1 MGGKTAYGPCMFRF
15 AIRNLLSRPIR
26 SLLSLMGL
34 TVAIAGMVGLFSVAE
49 GLDRLLSDTFGRIP
63 GLVAVQPGA
72 PIPLFSRLPKAWK
85 GELEKVDGVEVV
97 TAEVWQRANVI
108 NGEVVL
114 TPPRFLFGADI
125 ESRLKLRR
133 AIYQSEMVTGRF
145 LNLEDRG
152 TYNTVVSQQIADQ
165 FNVGIGDTFKV
176 NGRELTVIGIYEC
189 GSLLLDV
196 AIILDIDVVRKMT
209 RFEPDSVCA
218 FYIEQRPDLDA
229 EKLAAEITDRFRDY
243 DIEPWQPS
251 SIQRELTG
259 GNPLSGLLDMAKNLL
274 ATEPKNTPPGNS
286 PSTPNEEPGQAGPA
300 TNTVE
305 QVDDTAPIEVRSA
318 VEWASRFERMSDD
331 LNIILTILTSIG
343 VIIAVLSIVNTM
355 LMSVS
360 ERMIEFGIL
369 KANGWSRRDVLLL
382 IACESGV
389 IGVFGGLF
397 GALFG
402 WAGTKVV
409 NAIWPMRAQL
419 YASPALLTF
428 AIFFSIALGL
438 LGGLYPAIRAM
449 RMMPMQALR
458 RG

>member
-1 MGGKTAYGPCMFRF
+1 MFRF

-49 GLDRLLSDTFGRIP
+49 GLNRLLSDTFGRIP
-63 GLVAVQPGA
+63 GLVAIQPGA

-85 GELEKVDGVEVV
+85 AELEKVEGVEVV
-97 TAEVWQRANVI
+97 TAEVWQRVNVI
-108 NGEVVL
+108 NGEVIL
-114 TPPRFLFGADI
+114 SPPRFLFGTDI

-133 AIYQSEMVTGRF
+133 AVYQSEMVSGRF

-152 TYNTVVSQQIADQ
+152 TFNTVISQQIADQ
-165 FNVGIGDTFKV
+165 FSVGIGESFMV
-176 NGRELTVIGIYEC
+176 NGRQLTIVGIYEC

-196 AIILDIDVVRKMT
+196 AIILDIDVVRQMT

-218 FYIEQRPDLDA
+218 FYIEQQEGLDA
-229 EKLAAEITDRFRDY
+229 EKLAEEITDRFRDY
-243 DIEPWQPS
+243 ELQPWQPS
-251 SIQRELTG
+251 SLQAELG
-259 GNPLSGLLDMAKNLL
+259 SSPLSQLLDAAKNLL
-274 ATEPKNTPPGNS
+274 TSAPESVGPNYDSPAESATATVREPTVRAGN
-286 PSTPNEEPGQAGPA
+286 E
-300 TNTVE
+300 VE
-305 QVDDTAPIEVRSA
+305 RVDETAPIEVRSA

-331 LNIILTILTSIG
+331 LNVILTVLTSIG

-369 KANGWSRRDVLLL
+369 KANGWSRRNVLSL

-389 IGVFGGLF
+389 IGILGGLF
-397 GALFG
+397 GAIFG
-402 WAGTKVV
+402 WGGTKIV
-409 NAIWPMRAQL
+409 NAAWPMRSQL

-428 AIFFSIALGL
+428 AVFFSIALGL

>member
-1 MGGKTAYGPCMFRF
+1 MFRF
-15 AIRNLLSRPIR
+15 AVRNLLSRPVR

-49 GLDRLLSDTFGRIP
+49 GLTRLLSDTFGRIP

-72 PIPLFSRLPKAWK
+72 PIPLFSRLPSAWK
-85 GELEKVDGVEVV
+85 GELEQVEGVEVV
-97 TAEVWQRANVI
+97 TAEIWQRVNVI

-133 AIYQSEMVTGRF
+133 AVYQSEIEEGRF
-145 LNLEDRG
+145 LTLDDVG
-152 TYNTVVSQQIADQ
+152 SFNTVISRQIAKQ
-165 FNVGIGDTFKV
+165 FNVGVNETFLV
-176 NGRELTVIGIYEC
+176 NGKELTVVGIYHC

-209 RFEPDSVCA
+209 RFEQDSVCA
-218 FYIEQRPDLDA
+218 FYIEQQPDLDA
-229 EKLAAEITDRFRDY
+229 EKLAAEITDRFKNYELD
-243 DIEPWQPS
+243 PWEPS
-251 SIQRELTG
+251 SLERELVG
-259 GNPLSGLLDMAKNLL
+259 GNPLGGLLNAAKNLFNKKAKSNSDGL
-274 ATEPKNTPPGNS
+274 PTDTPTPSEEVDSKNLLQIN
-286 PSTPNEEPGQAGPA
+286 
-300 TNTVE
+300 
-305 QVDDTAPIEVRSA
+305 DKAPIEVRSA

-369 KANGWSRRDVLLL
+369 KANGWSRRDVLKL
-382 IACESGV
+382 IAYESAI
-389 IGVFGGLF
+389 IGIFGGIF
-397 GALFG
+397 GAVLG
-402 WAGTKVV
+402 WLGTLVV
-409 NAIWPMRAQL
+409 NAVWPMRAQL
-419 YASPALLTF
+419 YASPGLLAF
-428 AIFFSIALGL
+428 SVFFSIGLGL
-438 LGGLYPAIRAM
+438 LGGLYPALRAM